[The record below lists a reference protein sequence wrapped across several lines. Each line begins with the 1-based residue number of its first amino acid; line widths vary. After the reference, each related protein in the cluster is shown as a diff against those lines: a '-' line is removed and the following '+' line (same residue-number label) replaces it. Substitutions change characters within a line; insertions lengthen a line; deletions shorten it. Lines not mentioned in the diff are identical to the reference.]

1 MAVSCSRCRWLQ
13 CRIRR
18 RRNTRLSSRS
28 WPNEGAEDLVMLSLR
43 PRPSLR
49 PAGSPPRPR
58 SHTEG
63 SEVLGVGDM
72 ETHLLAP
79 LPRRNM
85 EEARG
90 RGEHSCRSRKRR
102 LQTSSEDTFI
112 SSITSIVCYCALLR
126 LQEAVHLRLRPGPL
140 RPQDPPGGDRV
151 RAVLRR
157 PKRPRQ
163 TAGKVPGGGGRG
175 EGHGAAARLV
185 FFIFGFFY
193 RPLW

>member
-1 MAVSCSRCRWLQ
+1 MAVSSSRC

-18 RRNTRLSSRS
+18 RRNTRPSSRS
-28 WPNEGAEDLVMLSLR
+28 WLNEGAEDLVMLSLR

-49 PAGSPPRPR
+49 PAGSSPRPQ

-79 LPRRNM
+79 FPRRK
-85 EEARG
+85 EARG
-90 RGEHSCRSRKRR
+90 RGGHSCRPLKRR
-102 LQTSSEDTFI
+102 LQTSSGPTFI
-112 SSITSIVCYCALLR
+112 SLITSIVCYCALLR

-140 RPQDPPGGDRV
+140 RPQDTPGGDRV